1 MIDTLSISKQLQES
15 GLSAKEAD
23 AIAMQ
28 MGKLIDSDLASK
40 QNLKETEL
48 TLQRDI
54 EEVRLTLQ
62 KEIEEV
68 RLNLQKEIEGVKL
81 SLQKEIE
88 GVKLTLQKEIDGVRL
103 EIKNTELRILDKMNS
118 QLKWVVGFLVGQ
130 AAVIVTLIKLL
141 GE

>member
-62 KEIEEV
+62 KDTEEV
-68 RLNLQKEIEGVKL
+68 RLT
-81 SLQKEIE
+81 LQKEIE
-88 GVKLTLQKEIDGVRL
+88 GVKLTLQKEIEGVRL

>member
-48 TLQRDI
+48 T
-54 EEVRLTLQ
+54 
-62 KEIEEV
+62 
-68 RLNLQKEIEGVKL
+68 
-81 SLQKEIE
+81 LQKEIE